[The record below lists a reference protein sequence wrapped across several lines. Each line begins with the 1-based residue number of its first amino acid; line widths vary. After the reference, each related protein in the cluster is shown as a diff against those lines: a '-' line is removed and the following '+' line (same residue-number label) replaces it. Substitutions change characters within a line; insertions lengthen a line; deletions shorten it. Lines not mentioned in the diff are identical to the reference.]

1 MSTLRAAPY
10 AQLMLWHAHY
20 TKRERQAHENRR
32 PELAAD
38 LRHVIAAIDEEIE
51 RRGKREANG
60 KDP

>member
-1 MSTLRAAPY
+1 MSTLSEAPY